1 MVEQHFPALEGERV
15 QYSGDTW
22 ELTGEIDIK
31 QNGDLIHAT
40 ARTPD
45 RVRGSTSLL
54 GFSLE
59 SPPASLNP
67 GNPGELTGELEQTD
81 AGYELVV
88 HRPHGTT
95 RYKLNNLRST

>member
-1 MVEQHFPALEGERV
+1 MVEQHLPALEGERV

-31 QNGDLIHAT
+31 QNGELIHAK

-54 GFSLE
+54 GFTLE

-67 GNPGELTGELEQTD
+67 GNPGNLSGELEQNDT
-81 AGYELVV
+81 GYELVV
-88 HRPHGTT
+88 RRPHATT
-95 RYKLNNLRST
+95 RYRLNNLRST